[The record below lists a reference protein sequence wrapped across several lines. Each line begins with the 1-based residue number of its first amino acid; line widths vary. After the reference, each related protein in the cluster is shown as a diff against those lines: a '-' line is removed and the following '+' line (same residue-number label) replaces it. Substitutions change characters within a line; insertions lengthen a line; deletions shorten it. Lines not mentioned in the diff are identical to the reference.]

1 MTYRLDEMN
10 RTDAVYQIAKQ
21 YPGGIEALASAMRKS
36 AGVLYKKLEQ
46 HCETHALRQDEF
58 EEIIARCAAARV
70 PDAFLP
76 LRALCFRFNH
86 VAVKLPDL
94 TDHSTSELAQMVVR
108 VFHEGGDVAR
118 VVEEATKPTSASGRA
133 ISAKELT
140 RIEVEIEQAIAAL
153 AELRGRVRTQAEQ
166 QQPALR
172 VAK

>member
-94 TDHSTSELAQMVVR
+94 TDHSTS
-108 VFHEGGDVAR
+108 
-118 VVEEATKPTSASGRA
+118 
-133 ISAKELT
+133 